1 MSAAPLTVTQVN
13 RFARSLIEGDGRLN
27 DILIAGEIS
36 NFSGKILCVRL
47 YITRS
52 GGPFDAGRWLQY
64 VLVSK

>member
-36 NFSGKILCVRL
+36 NFSGHYKSGHL
-47 YITRS
+47 YFSLKDEHPSSR
-52 GGPFDAGRWLQY
+52 R
-64 VLVSK
+64 